1 MSTFERYSATI
12 AEGDLAILYRGHS
25 DLYPIVIKSG
35 EFVNNNKGYVIIL
48 HPTPE
53 LWTLSLPHRTQILYQ
68 ADISIITSLLRLK
81 PGSRVLESGTG
92 SGSFSH
98 SLIRTIAPTG
108 HLHTF
113 EYHEG
118 RAAEAK
124 AEFEAHGLAQ
134 FATSQCRDV
143 CKDGFGLTNLVDA
156 AFLDLPAPWE
166 AVASAK
172 QALRKDVATRLC
184 SFSPCIEQV
193 ARTVEALTQ
202 HGFTNIEMYECLLRE
217 HDVRNVTIHQV
228 DVMRSL
234 APRPKV
240 AAVRPGK
247 GQEEDVPAAPGSVIT
262 ALVRPRND
270 ARGHTSFL
278 TFATLLPQAE
288 EADEQ

>member
-108 HLHTF
+108 HLYTF

-134 FATSQCRDV
+134 FVTSQCRDV

-172 QALRKDVATRLC
+172 QALRKDVATRVC

-202 HGFTNIEMYECLLRE
+202 HGFTNIDMYECLLRE
-217 HDVRNVTIHQV
+217 HDVRNVTLHQV

-234 APRPKV
+234 APRPKA

-247 GQEEDVPAAPGSVIT
+247 GQEEDVPIAPGSVIT

-278 TFATLLPQAE
+278 TFATLLPQA
-288 EADEQ
+288 DEQ

>member
-108 HLHTF
+108 HLYTF

-124 AEFEAHGLAQ
+124 AEFEAHGLAP

-172 QALRKDVATRLC
+172 QAMRKDVATRVC

-234 APRPKV
+234 APRPKI

-247 GQEEDVPAAPGSVIT
+247 GDEEVPAAPGSMIK